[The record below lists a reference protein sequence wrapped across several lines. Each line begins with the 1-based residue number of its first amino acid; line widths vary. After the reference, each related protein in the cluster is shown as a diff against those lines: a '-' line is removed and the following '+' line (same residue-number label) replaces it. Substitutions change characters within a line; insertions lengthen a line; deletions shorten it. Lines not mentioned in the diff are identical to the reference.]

1 MEYCPYCNSD
11 KGIEFRYF
19 SDYRDQCFSLNLTDP
34 YIYEHNGRM
43 FVSECISCGR
53 LILSDDYGGQ
63 LAPKLFSKTEMVYPT
78 SLSSNFSIPH
88 EVRVTYDS
96 AKRIQWLN
104 SEAFVLSIRKC
115 IEITCKLHGIEKG
128 TLEKKLKNLCV
139 QLEIPEMIAK
149 VAHNIRLVGNQ
160 AAHDINDINPVNI
173 QKIDELFNVLMDYI
187 YVLPAKLDWFDR
199 VNNMEEGKDAPPI
212 TKDGRW
218 VMQKGKYRDWKS

>member
-1 MEYCPYCNSD
+1 
-11 KGIEFRYF
+11 
-19 SDYRDQCFSLNLTDP
+19 
-34 YIYEHNGRM
+34 M
-43 FVSECISCGR
+43 FVSECVACGR

-63 LAPKLFSKTEMVYPT
+63 LAPELFDKAEVIYPE
-78 SLSSNFSIPH
+78 SLSSNFCIPH
-88 EVRVTYDS
+88 EVRVTYEC

-139 QLEIPEMIAK
+139 QLEIPELIAS

-160 AAHDINDINPVNI
+160 AAHDIDDINPVNV

-187 YVLPAKLDWFDR
+187 YVLPAKLKWFESL
-199 VNNMEEGKDAPPI
+199 NSMEEGKDAPPI

-218 VMQKGKYRDWKS
+218 VMQQGKYRGWKP